1 MTKDKVLWE
10 EATETDTDTISI
22 NGNYYKYTDINTETS
37 TNPDDITDN
46 YIRHHVNGSENDYS
60 YTATGGAIFITSD
73 TNNITG
79 NFIDNHAEAGRVS
92 SIWDYNLWDFYS
104 WGGALY
110 NGGTINNITGSFFNN
125 RAIAY
130 DEGSWGGAIFN
141 WGVINNISGDFIGNS
156 ADTGG
161 AIFNADNGIINN
173 ITGNFI
179 NNIVYNEGGAIA
191 NGGSDGTDHGAFGGG
206 TITLTNSNFYN
217 NSAFQGGAIFN
228 GSNWDS
234 NAGGIINIKADNGE
248 SIFSGNKE
256 EYYDYDTGETIKKS
270 NAIHS
275 YGGEINLEATNN
287 GIIHFDDGIVL
298 NNTSFNINGDDSG
311 SITFNG
317 LIEAT
322 DSTIIQS
329 SSNVFFGSGSPIKGY
344 AYNLI
349 AGTLNNA
356 IVDDGGTL
364 TATDAAKIINLLAKS
379 GSTIDLASNTN
390 LSGDIRFDVDA
401 TLQGNFD
408 YNKIFD
414 EIVEET
420 GSLTLEGGINA
431 ALSQDSLVNTSENKS
446 LVLSSGN
453 FEVGSG
459 VQEVSGWKELNVT
472 DNATVKLA
480 GDIALAETQNKMN
493 LLSGSTLDL
502 AGNSPLIATIDG
514 SVNNDGNMT
523 FTHATDGADD
533 VITIKGNYKAYKNAM
548 MTIDVDVANN
558 TADILTIEGDVIGRT
573 RVVINPINDNG
584 GTATMTDK
592 ALFVEAPNDDT
603 STGAYFDVYRMV
615 ADARVWNS
623 YYENN
628 KWYVGTSNVIANS
641 QSGYGN
647 TDDDEELVLGGNNSG
662 NNDNTVNITQPKP
675 QVVSEA
681 IAYMSLP
688 RIGLE
693 QTKDLMRVV
702 SNKVTSSKIMS
713 GRCGMG
719 ECNYDGQA
727 VNGAWIDLGH
737 KKSEIDAPV
746 AVEAKI
752 NAVDLGF
759 DIQKDLHNRLGIFA
773 SYRQGEYELSGDGED
788 YYAKEGADIDID
800 SWILGLYHRYDY
812 GRLWTMSS
820 IYGGIQKVDMSTDDG
835 VSSDTDGIQFG
846 GSVEA
851 GLVFEPQKRLTI
863 EPSIRLGYNFIK
875 YDDMSDSYGKTAEFD
890 NVQNIEAEA
899 GVKVEKTF
907 FHNNRRVISKIYV
920 KPSIIKNFGKGDVNI
935 TSLDTVEGLENET
948 LIRGEIGGSFNFG
961 NGWSGFGSLGYT
973 YGSDYNATDFNLGV
987 NYNW

>member
-1 MTKDKVLWE
+1 M
-10 EATETDTDTISI
+10 AF
-22 NGNYYKYTDINTETS
+22 
-37 TNPDDITDN
+37 
-46 YIRHHVNGSENDYS
+46 
-60 YTATGGAIFITSD
+60 GGAILDVLGTL
-73 TNNITG
+73 NIT
-79 NFIDNHAEAGRVS
+79 
-92 SIWDYNLWDFYS
+92 
-104 WGGALY
+104 
-110 NGGTINNITGSFFNN
+110 
-125 RAIAY
+125 
-130 DEGSWGGAIFN
+130 
-141 WGVINNISGDFIGNS
+141 
-156 ADTGG
+156 
-161 AIFNADNGIINN
+161 
-173 ITGNFI
+173 
-179 NNIVYNEGGAIA
+179 
-191 NGGSDGTDHGAFGGG
+191 
-206 TITLTNSNFYN
+206 
-217 NSAFQGGAIFN
+217 
-228 GSNWDS
+228 
-234 NAGGIINIKADNGE
+234 ADNGE
-248 SIFSGNKE
+248 SIFSGN
-256 EYYDYDTGETIKKS
+256 YVETDIDGDGVFTKKS

-275 YGGEINLEATNN
+275 IAGTINLNAVNN
-287 GIIHFDDGIVL
+287 GTIRFDDGIILSDGSEMGSSAGAVA
-298 NNTSFNINGDDSG
+298 SMNITGDDSSNIIFNAPIEVASADESLG
-311 SITFNG
+311 SVTQTGANVYFG
-317 LIEAT
+317 S
-322 DSTIIQS
+322 DST
-329 SSNVFFGSGSPIKGY
+329 IKGY
-344 AYNLI
+344 AYNISGGSLNDATVDDTGELHATNSAKINGLLANGGALI
-349 AGTLNNA
+349 DLDAGT
-356 IVDDGGTL
+356 IL
-364 TATDAAKIINLLAKS
+364 TGDVKFAA
-379 GSTIDLASNTN
+379 
-390 LSGDIRFDVDA
+390 DA

-414 EIVEET
+414 EIVAET
-420 GSLTLEGGINA
+420 GSLTLEGGINT
-431 ALSQDSLVNTSENKS
+431 ALSQDSLVNTSENKT
-446 LVLSSGN
+446 LVLSGGN

-533 VITIKGNYKAYKNAM
+533 VVTIKGNYKAYKNAM
-548 MTIDVDVANN
+548 ITIDIDPVA
-558 TADILTIEGDVIGRT
+558 AISDKLIIEGDVEGRT
-573 RVVINPINDNG
+573 KVVINPLSNDLSTG
-584 GTATMTDK
+584 K
-592 ALFVEAPNDDT
+592 ALFVEAMNDDL
-603 STGAYFDVYRMV
+603 STGAYFDVYRV
-615 ADARVWNS
+615 IGDAHKWNTL
-623 YYENN
+623 YENN
-628 KWYVGTSNVIANS
+628 KWYAATEDIITNASG
-641 QSGYGN
+641 GYG
-647 TDDDEELVLGGNNSG
+647 DVDDEELVLGGNNSG

-693 QTKDLMRVV
+693 QTKDLMKVV
-702 SNKVTSSKIMS
+702 SNKVTSTKIKS

-737 KKSEIDAPV
+737 KKSEIDTPV

-920 KPSIIKNFGKGDVNI
+920 KPSIVQNFGKGNVNI